1 MVSLTNNV
9 YNGNVVDR
17 WEDYVADAARTGIQ
31 WGFNRKPFSQ
41 APNSWF
47 GGNYN
52 SPPGRISYSS
62 DNMVGN
68 RYTTITASTVRNGL
82 INATTNWT
90 HLRNMRARRY
100 YNSQGRNI
108 LQYDSTQ
115 KAYQTTGVRSAISA
129 PSIPTNG
136 PTNNGWLITRGSDSS
151 NTGME
156 EYLARLR
163 SAYYTRRDQAV
174 SRISYVCHY
183 SCHSSCHGSRGRR

>member
-17 WEDYVADAARTGIQ
+17 WEDYVAEAARAGIV
-31 WGFNRKPFSQ
+31 WGRNRKPFSQ

-52 SPPGRISYSS
+52 SPPGRTSYSS
-62 DNMVGN
+62 DTMVGS
-68 RYTTITASTVRNGL
+68 RYNTIVASTVRNGL
-82 INATTNWT
+82 INATRNWT
-90 HLRNMRARRY
+90 HLRRMRARRY

-115 KAYQTTGVRSAISA
+115 KTYQTTGVRVSIST

-136 PTNNGWLITRGSDSS
+136 PLNNGWLITRGSDGS

-156 EYLARLR
+156 EYLARMR
-163 SAYYTRRDQAV
+163 SAYYTRQNQSV
-174 SRISYVCHY
+174 SRIAYVCHY
-183 SCHSSCHGSRGRR
+183 SCHYSCHGSRGRR